1 MVKHRET
8 VKTLTADAFRDANAR
23 WLKAME
29 ATLQKLH
36 DDETLLPN
44 VGVTW
49 YPSNAID
56 LMYEEVSSAQ
66 AGVIALGYG
75 CMLAFVIA
83 TQFSCT
89 RRANLMLLGLL
100 GFLCVCVANLA
111 AYGLIALAGYKFNHA
126 MLHALPFIALGLGV
140 DDLFLLL
147 HAFRTTMLEYEGGRA
162 ELLVAL
168 SMMEAG
174 SSVTITSL
182 CNAGVFFV
190 ACVIPIPAIRAL
202 LVGAGCVVLLN
213 WLCTMTLLPMLLS
226 LWAKCFEDPAQA
238 AKGADEVLAQIEKVE
253 AERLQKAGGTL
264 LGKFYGYFARSL
276 PLKLAFL
283 LVGLTSC
290 LPLAC
295 LLSAS

>member
-1 MVKHRET
+1 
-8 VKTLTADAFRDANAR
+8 
-23 WLKAME
+23 
-29 ATLQKLH
+29 
-36 DDETLLPN
+36 
-44 VGVTW
+44 
-49 YPSNAID
+49 
-56 LMYEEVSSAQ
+56 
-66 AGVIALGYG
+66 
-75 CMLAFVIA
+75 
-83 TQFSCT
+83 
-89 RRANLMLLGLL
+89 
-100 GFLCVCVANLA
+100 
-111 AYGLIALAGYKFNHA
+111 
-126 MLHALPFIALGLGV
+126 
-140 DDLFLLL
+140 
-147 HAFRTTMLEYEGGRA
+147 
-162 ELLVAL
+162 
-168 SMMEAG
+168 MMEAG

-290 LPLAC
+290 LPLDC
-295 LLSAS
+295 LLINS